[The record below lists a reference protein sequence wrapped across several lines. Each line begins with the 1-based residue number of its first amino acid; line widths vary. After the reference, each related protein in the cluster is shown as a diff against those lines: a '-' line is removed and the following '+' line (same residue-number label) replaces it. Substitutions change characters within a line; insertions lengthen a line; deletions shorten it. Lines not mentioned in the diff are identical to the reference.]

1 VPGLTVL
8 GRVLHPAKVD
18 FGPGVKVFRGLHA
31 DDDLIRDFDRPS
43 YFTRILDRIDDLPVI
58 EICPGDDPA
67 GEMALMLSR
76 NAIVL
81 PVMPEH
87 DSDIMRQLYW
97 TLTIGGVGA
106 SKAAAAPVQSFR
118 AMEAAIEA
126 IVPADYRLRTEAYLK
141 TANMTAETSAD
152 DWQTALRFRHGDA
165 VRPLTEKLGAM
176 EQSVNAISVDEM
188 IADLPDDW
196 RRSVSTLSDL
206 HARWRLLKLNFPVA
220 LPELFTSG
228 LELQSN
234 ARHIGNSELT
244 EASRGVGQ

>member
-1 VPGLTVL
+1 M
-8 GRVLHPAKVD
+8 R
-18 FGPGVKVFRGLHA
+18 VFRGLHA
-31 DDDLIRDFDRPS
+31 DDDLIRDFDRPA
-43 YFTRILDRIDDLPVI
+43 YFARILDRIDDLPVI
-58 EICPGDDPA
+58 ELCPGDDPS

-87 DSDIMRQLYW
+87 DTDIMRQLYW
-97 TLTIGGVGA
+97 TLTIGGGVARG
-106 SKAAAAPVQSFR
+106 AAATPVQSFR
-118 AMEAAIEA
+118 AMQSAIET
-126 IVPADYRLRTEAYLK
+126 IVPADYRLRTDAYLK
-141 TANMTAETSAD
+141 TANMTAETSPE

-165 VRPLTEKLGAM
+165 VRPLTGALPAM
-176 EQSVNAISVDEM
+176 EQAINTISADEM
-188 IADLPDDW
+188 VADLPDDW